1 MCIFC
6 STELHRNLVFSNLG
20 RKSSVQI
27 DVHVRSGVTWVS
39 RPSSRKQNLNFW
51 SLTLKAGLPWS
62 WTFGPSA
69 CEGKE
74 EHLWTCVLYLP
85 RKVCLSRSSSL
96 QVRTEAED
104 RWVFGNH
111 RQKSQLNCCCGL
123 TPGVINQLLA
133 LCWDLVGVT
142 HMGWCLSKEKSTSGN
157 GQWYVKKVGLYRSCP
172 CFPGLAQ
179 EKGKFF

>member
-1 MCIFC
+1 MYF
-6 STELHRNLVFSNLG
+6 LQHRITQESGILKFRKKKLCLNWCTREVWSHLG
-20 RKSSVQI
+20 IQTFQPKAKS
-27 DVHVRSGVTWVS
+27 
-39 RPSSRKQNLNFW
+39 NFW

-104 RWVFGNH
+104 RWMFGNH